1 MNASR
6 RNALIVGAGL
16 AAAAA
21 GYGAHRWLRLGGAVK
36 PGGIDQLLALNLPDA
51 EGRPQPVTQWRG
63 KLLLAN
69 FWATWCEPCRE
80 EVPAL
85 IRSQQIHRDKNLQIV
100 GISIDSADKVSQFS
114 KTYGITYPLLIGG
127 LESIELV
134 RALGNRSGGL
144 PFTVLVSPQGRLL
157 ASHLGGL
164 TDRTL
169 AEFLAPH
176 LQGIA
181 SSAEKLP

>member
-80 EVPAL
+80 EMPLLVKAH
-85 IRSQQIHRDKNLQIV
+85 QQYAPKNLQIV
-100 GISIDSADKVSQFS
+100 GIALDSVAKVQQFA
-114 KTYGITYPLLIGG
+114 KELNIPYPL
-127 LESIELV
+127 
-134 RALGNRSGGL
+134 ALGSLGAIDITRKFGNTAAGL
-144 PFTVLVSPQGRLL
+144 PYTLAVAADGRV
-157 ASHLGGL
+157 ATRHLGGM
-164 TDRTL
+164 T
-169 AEFLAPH
+169 
-176 LQGIA
+176 
-181 SSAEKLP
+181 SAQLEAAIGTAMK